1 MKAEVI
7 AIGSELLL
15 GQIVDTNTSY
25 IAQTLAENGIELVR
39 SSAVGDDQGRIEETM
54 QRALG
59 NASIVITTGGL
70 GPTEDDLTRE
80 SIAGVT
86 RRPLVFRR
94 DLMDQIEAIFRRRG
108 FHMVESNRKQAFIP
122 EGAIPI
128 ENPKGTAPGFIV
140 DEPEHVILSIP
151 GVPSEMRY
159 LMEHAV
165 IPYLRK
171 RFHLEDQII
180 QYKVLRTCGLGE
192 SAIGIQIEDLMRGQN
207 PSVGTLASVG
217 DIRIRI
223 TARSQSP
230 EEASRQIRNVEQEIR
245 KRLGPLIYGEDKE
258 TLQGNLMRQLERL
271 NLTLSVAEVFTGG
284 LLSQKLSDTGSP
296 SFVQGLVLSS
306 EISQRK
312 FLGMDPE
319 AYKATRSNTKALA
332 EALARRTRDQTGTD
346 LGLATVAQIVEEQGE
361 GQYRIEAHFF
371 LETPEGTETEEYRIG
386 GEPLMVRER
395 TAITAIDM
403 VRKYLLKK
411 EN

>member
-1 MKAEVI
+1 MRAEVI

-15 GQIVDTNTSY
+15 GQIVDTNTSH
-25 IAQTLAENGIELVR
+25 IARTLAEHGIELVR
-39 SSAVGDDQGRIEETM
+39 SSAVGDDQGRIEETIR
-54 QRALG
+54 RALG

-108 FHMVESNRKQAFIP
+108 FRMVESNRKQAFIP

-171 RFHLEDQII
+171 RFHLEHQII
-180 QYKVLRTCGLGE
+180 QYKVLRACGLGE

-223 TARSQSP
+223 TARSQNP

-258 TLQGNLMRQLERL
+258 TLQGNLTRQLERL
-271 NLTLSVAEVFTGG
+271 HLTLSVAEVFTNG
-284 LLSQKLSDTGSP
+284 LLSQKLSDTGST
-296 SFVQGLVLSS
+296 SFVQGLILSS
-306 EISQRK
+306 ETSQRK

-319 AYKATRSNTKALA
+319 AFRAIKTDIKALA
-332 EALARRTRDQTGTD
+332 EALARCTRDQTGTD
-346 LGLATVAQIVEEQGE
+346 LGLATVAQIVEEQRE
-361 GQYRIEAHFF
+361 GQYRIEAHFS
-371 LETPEGTETEEYRIG
+371 LETPEGTETQEYGIG

-395 TAITAIDM
+395 TAISALDM

-411 EN
+411 ES